1 MKRTLV
7 LAIFSIA
14 LALPLFAQEMS
25 SQQKEVWQ
33 MEEAYWRDVKGFDE
47 AHYMTLWHE
56 DFLGWPRDQKMPIG
70 KVALG
75 EAVHRKFQR
84 KGTLDYEFLSKW
96 VEVAGNVGITQ

>member
-33 MEEAYWRDVKGFDE
+33 MEETYWRDVKGFDE
-47 AHYMTLWHE
+47 AHYYDALARRVSRLTARPE
-56 DFLGWPRDQKMPIG
+56 DANRQGGAPPGSASQLSTEGNTRLRIPLQLG
-70 KVALG
+70 
-75 EAVHRKFQR
+75 
-84 KGTLDYEFLSKW
+84 
-96 VEVAGNVGITQ
+96 